1 MNELSKSASG
11 LVDVLTPT
19 LQKLSETFCVSI
31 DFVKE
36 NAMQYIIGYHQ
47 KYIL

>member
-1 MNELSKSASG
+1 MNELSKSTAG
-11 LVDVLTPT
+11 LVDAWAPM